1 MPIICHLI
9 NFSHYEYFSVNT
21 LILLLLSIINWVV
34 RINNKPITY
43 SRVILFVDLNSFV
56 SLCCN
61 EPALR
66 LIEHTCKDPRLAVQR
81 TGLHCC
87 MNPLEVVAS
96 PPVPHVNS
104 AVISWCEKGQP
115 RTDATMICKRRYQ
128 EKKGNK
134 CKGQNATVYIQQIF

>member
-1 MPIICHLI
+1 M
-9 NFSHYEYFSVNT
+9 
-21 LILLLLSIINWVV
+21 
-34 RINNKPITY
+34 RINNKPITNNKPRTY

-81 TGLHCC
+81 TGLHCS

-115 RTDATMICKRRYQ
+115 RTDATTICKRRYQ

-134 CKGQNATVYIQQIF
+134 CKGQNSTVFIYNRYFSRTGLKHKKSEGVFHLLTPELHLN